1 MAKKHNKV
9 NTVRNTVI
17 GFFTLLALSLV
28 GYGVY
33 LGTGLSS
40 PSEIS
45 DSDDVREIENPHPR
59 RVRDPITVVE
69 FFSYTCIHCKNF
81 DPMLEEW
88 AAEQPDDVTFRRQP
102 AMWSPLQIILGRTYL
117 TLAAN
122 NALEENHT
130 RIFRAIHDRR
140 RQFRTAEAIGDYVD
154 GRGISKTDFMRT
166 FNSPRI
172 KTAARKAE
180 SDIREFDISATP
192 SIVVADRYVVGM
204 KGGMGRA
211 LQVVDKL
218 IVEIRQDVR
227 TGAE

>member
-9 NTVRNTVI
+9 KTVRNTVI

-59 RVRDPITVVE
+59 RVGDPITVVE

-88 AAEQPDDVTFRRQP
+88 AAEQPDDVAFRRQP
-102 AMWSPLQIILGRTYL
+102 AMWSPLQIILGQTYL

-140 RQFRTAEAIGDYVD
+140 RQFRTAGAIGDYVD

-218 IVEIRQDVR
+218 IVEIRQGVGA
-227 TGAE
+227 GAE

>member
-88 AAEQPDDVTFRRQP
+88 AAGEADDGGVRREP
-102 AMWSPLQIILGRTYL
+102 AMRWRLR
-117 TLAAN
+117 
-122 NALEENHT
+122 
-130 RIFRAIHDRR
+130 
-140 RQFRTAEAIGDYVD
+140 
-154 GRGISKTDFMRT
+154 
-166 FNSPRI
+166 
-172 KTAARKAE
+172 
-180 SDIREFDISATP
+180 
-192 SIVVADRYVVGM
+192 SIVC
-204 KGGMGRA
+204 RA
-211 LQVVDKL
+211 
-218 IVEIRQDVR
+218 
-227 TGAE
+227 